1 MSRTTLYLVRHG
13 ETDYN
18 RQRIV
23 QGRRIN
29 SELNTTGRAQAR
41 ALARR
46 LASVPVDAIFSS
58 TLRRAEETAGF
69 VAAEHP
75 EIEVFRLEDLEEM
88 SWGIY
93 EGEPDSDRVRLVF
106 ESMQAEWA
114 RGDFGKRI
122 EGGESILDVQE
133 RGLRALDHILDRH
146 SGETVVVVTHGRFLR
161 VLLATLLGEY
171 GLERMNEIHHA
182 NTCVNH
188 LIHDSGVFEAHLLN
202 CTTHLEEV
210 EIIEME

>member
-1 MSRTTLYLVRHG
+1 MSETTLYLIRHG

-29 SELNTTGRAQAR
+29 CELNQTGRAQAR

-46 LASVPVDAIFSS
+46 LSTVPIDAIFSS
-58 TLRRAEETAGF
+58 TLRRAEETAAF
-69 VAAEHP
+69 IAAEHQHL
-75 EIEVFRLEDLEEM
+75 EVFRLEDLEEM
-88 SWGIY
+88 SWGVY
-93 EGEPDSDRVRLVF
+93 EGEPPSERLSRAF
-106 ESMQAEWA
+106 ESMQLDWA
-114 RGDFGKRI
+114 RGDYGKRV

-133 RGLRALDHILDRH
+133 RGLRALEHILARH
-146 SGETVVVVTHGRFLR
+146 EGQTVAVVTHGRFLR
-161 VLLATLLGEY
+161 VLLATILDEY

-188 LIHDSGVFEAHLLN
+188 LVHASGTFKAHLLN
-202 CTTHLEEV
+202 CTAHLDEV